1 MEHRYRTRKALVSAL
16 LIAAP
21 LLAAA
26 QPPQLGLRQL
36 HNVSHFQTVRQQA
49 LELRLPGRD
58 RLQVA
63 GRLFALDWVM
73 ATGTIRWDD
82 GSTRFV
88 SVGRG
93 IRWRPFAAIPRS
105 EVQISLSPTWVEHPV
120 LAGRELGGHFH
131 FTTAVAWV
139 LPLDAAGGRTL
150 ALRLQHTS
158 NAGSQRENPG
168 LDLAGLELGWRF
180 GRSPPLR
187 VPPRPPLT
195 FALDLRSLPP
205 EPLSPYQPPG

>member
-1 MEHRYRTRKALVSAL
+1 MARLALRRVTAAL
-16 LIAAP
+16 FW
-21 LLAAA
+21 LAAA
-26 QPPQLGLRQL
+26 PAVAADTAQLSLRQVY
-36 HNVSHFQTVRQQA
+36 NVSHFQAVRQQA

-63 GRLFALDWVM
+63 GRLFALDWVL
-73 ATGTIRWDD
+73 ATGEIGWDK
-82 GSTRFV
+82 GSTRFI
-88 SVGRG
+88 SLGRG
-93 IRWRPFAAIPRS
+93 LRWRPFVTIPRS
-105 EVQISLSPTWVEHPV
+105 EVQISLSPTWVEHSV
-120 LAGRELGGHFH
+120 LADRELGGHLH

-139 LPLDAAGGRTL
+139 LPLDTAGHRTL

-158 NAGSQRENPG
+158 NAGTQGENPG

-195 FALDLRSLPP
+195 FALGLSSLPP
-205 EPLSPYQPPG
+205 EPLSPYQPPC